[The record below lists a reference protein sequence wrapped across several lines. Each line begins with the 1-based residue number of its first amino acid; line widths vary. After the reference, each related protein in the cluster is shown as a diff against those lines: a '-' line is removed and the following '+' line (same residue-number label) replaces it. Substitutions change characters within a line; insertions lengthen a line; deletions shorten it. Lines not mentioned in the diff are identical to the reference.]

1 MSKPLLKP
9 VSDLKKRK
17 RNESSDNICI
27 LCNLQCN
34 EERSSYPLNS
44 WNDLKR
50 LAHEWKKLDTFGE
63 VFDSVSWDDGPSGK
77 YFHKVCR
84 MEIAGERKLQQAKSR
99 YEKNTN
105 KQQIQTSCA
114 NESVENDPATSGR
127 RTRSKG
133 MLHNKDLCIWC
144 MKPEDKAHP
153 DRDKFFLLQQ
163 QRAWQKFKAHTVYLE
178 DMEMRDRILRIID
191 CTHDPFATEIR
202 YHRSCWCKYVTD
214 LYRDDQDQPIHG
226 LTRSRE
232 IVDMMKNLSALAT
245 MMFSI
250 CMLPGQNL
258 MQNSMKVF
266 QKSWPLIFLVLQF

>member
-77 YFHKVCR
+77 YFQKVCR

-99 YEKNTN
+99 YEKSTN

-153 DRDKFFLLQQ
+153 DRDNFFLLKQQ
-163 QRAWQKFKAHTVYLE
+163 KAWQKFKAHTVYLE
-178 DMEMRDRILRIID
+178 DMEMRDRILRIIY
-191 CTHDPFATEIR
+191 CTHDPFATEMK
-202 YHRSCWCKYVTD
+202 YHRSCWCKYITD
-214 LYRDDQDQPIHG
+214 IYRDDQDQPDVH
-226 LTRSRE
+226 LQNERLSEVRE
-232 IVDMMKNLSALAT
+232 
-245 MMFSI
+245 MF
-250 CMLPGQNL
+250 
-258 MQNSMKVF
+258 F
-266 QKSWPLIFLVLQF
+266 QHVRHVISDLNEPRTL